1 MDAATLKAKTLH
13 TWREFHKLHECVIP
27 GEEAFLAEVRQY
39 GELDQPQTWQKAWAS
54 LYAKFMADTPVL
66 DEPAFFV
73 EFYLIQSA
81 QKEDWADLMP
91 LMLQKLAEI
100 PATLNALL
108 EGIADIRNHGS
119 EYGTGEQQVKE
130 FMGVVDG
137 MAIWEQQ
144 QQLTASANEQRR

>member
-1 MDAATLKAKTLH
+1 MDAEALKAKTLH
-13 TWREFHKLHECVIP
+13 TWREFHKLHDCVIP
-27 GEEAFLAEVRQY
+27 DQSRFLAEMQHY
-39 GELDQPQTWQKAWAS
+39 GDLEQIQTWQNAWAS

-73 EFYLIQSA
+73 EFYLVQSA
-81 QKEDWADLMP
+81 QKEGWSDLMP

-108 EGIADIRNHGS
+108 EGIADIRNNGC
-119 EYGTGEQQVKE
+119 EYGTDAQQMKE

-137 MAIWEQQ
+137 MAISDRGR
-144 QQLTASANEQRR
+144 LTATGA